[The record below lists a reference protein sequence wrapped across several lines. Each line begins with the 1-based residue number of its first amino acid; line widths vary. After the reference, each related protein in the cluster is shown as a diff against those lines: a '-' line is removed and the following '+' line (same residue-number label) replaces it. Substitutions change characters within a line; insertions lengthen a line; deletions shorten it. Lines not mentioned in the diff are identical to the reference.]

1 MGTVAAHSLGGAAW
15 AAPGQTG
22 AGHELGSFVGGRA
35 GHSRSGELERAQELE
50 GLPGDRPRDRQLCG
64 AESAGD
70 ARVAGALG
78 AGCAADV
85 LGCLDQRPAQVG
97 ASPAWR
103 AGRGGGVPQTRRRPG
118 RGRRR
123 GRAGAGGASGRPRRS
138 RRAGGRRSAR
148 RHRRS
153 ASACGSGGRC
163 GRSGAGRTRAARAAP
178 RRRRSSR
185 ARRRRRRERPG
196 AGRARRPSGG
206 PGR

>member
-85 LGCLDQRPAQVG
+85 LGCLDQRPTWEGPASQGRGSTGSHAEDVFDASWVALPYMG
-97 ASPAWR
+97 A
-103 AGRGGGVPQTRRRPG
+103 RGGG
-118 RGRRR
+118 
-123 GRAGAGGASGRPRRS
+123 
-138 RRAGGRRSAR
+138 AGGRI
-148 RHRRS
+148 
-153 ASACGSGGRC
+153 
-163 GRSGAGRTRAARAAP
+163 GAAAAH
-178 RRRRSSR
+178 
-185 ARRRRRRERPG
+185 
-196 AGRARRPSGG
+196 
-206 PGR
+206 